1 MTVPTVNVTAA
12 IYDQSGAPVV
22 GATVTAE
29 QVGVDLYNAQYV
41 WPATQTFTTDV
52 NGQVTMPLFPNAIGL
67 LGSYYHI
74 KATNAAGKKY
84 LDTTC
89 VVPNSNTD
97 LSVIANNT
105 NADLVLPT
113 DWNTVIASLTAV
125 SAGKQPLDATLTAL
139 AADGTGASLTAVNA
153 VTLLAKTWAIPD
165 PIGATTPNGGAFTT
179 LSASGVTNLTFGLF
193 RKADPTTA
201 AFVKTGA
208 FTMSTQAAIIYIE
221 VNGVMQSIA
230 ASTAI
235 TMPGSPAAGTD
246 YAIWAKTD
254 GTLEATADHVTP
266 PTANARKIGGFHYA
280 PGGNA
285 TGVAGGDTTPAINA
299 YSIWDL
305 KFRPACPDPRGMTLV
320 ADGFWADIYLLGV
333 DHPTNGS
340 SKYNVTIA
348 DGNSPAK
355 IPAKFGGNGTT
366 AYGGGNWWD
375 MHEVMR
381 SFGKRFPNY
390 SEFAALA
397 YGTTEATSSGGT
409 DVPTTGVTGTGATS
423 AWNLF
428 TSKWGVVQAAGN
440 LWVWGDEFGGGTAA
454 AGWVAN
460 TGGRGSTYQL
470 ENAVL
475 LGGNWGGGVV
485 SGSRASDWNNAP
497 TVSLGNIG
505 ARGVCD
511 HLQLD

>member
-1 MTVPTVNVTAA
+1 MGKFIATLESSVPT
-12 IYDQSGAPVV
+12 P
-22 GATVTAE
+22 
-29 QVGVDLYNAQYV
+29 
-41 WPATQTFTTDV
+41 
-52 NGQVTMPLFPNAIGL
+52 
-67 LGSYYHI
+67 
-74 KATNAAGKKY
+74 AAGR
-84 LDTTC
+84 
-89 VVPNSNTD
+89 
-97 LSVIANNT
+97 
-105 NADLVLPT
+105 
-113 DWNTVIASLTAV
+113 
-125 SAGKQPLDATLTAL
+125 SALYPKSDGLWYYKDAAGDEHQL
-139 AADGTGASLTAVNA
+139 
-153 VTLLAKTWAIPD
+153 IPD
-165 PIGATTPNGGAFTT
+165 MGIR
-179 LSASGVTNLTFGLF
+179 GLF
-193 RKADPTTA
+193 RKGDPTTA

-208 FTMSTQAAIIYIE
+208 FTMSTQAAIIYAD
-221 VNGVMQSIA
+221 VNGVIQSIA

-266 PTANARKIGGFHYA
+266 PTANARRVGGFHYA

-348 DGNSPAK
+348 DGSSPPK

-397 YGTTEATSSGGT
+397 YGVLDAYSLESDPA
-409 DVPTTGVTGTGATS
+409 TTGLVNGTGGGGAGIDHN
-423 AWNLF
+423 AYKY
-428 TSKWGVVQAAGN
+428 TSKWGVIQATGN

-454 AGWVAN
+454 PGWVVN

-475 LGGNWGGGVV
+475 FGGYWSNGVD
-485 SGSRASDWNNAP
+485 SGSRASLWDNAP
-497 TVSLGNIG
+497 TDSSDGIG